1 MLFLPYL
8 FIKGFAG
15 IGFDFY
21 CTYFKFST
29 ELKMSFGFVNLLK
42 EEDNMY
48 ATSVTSLKSKIL
60 QISFTF
66 E

>member
-1 MLFLPYL
+1 
-8 FIKGFAG
+8 
-15 IGFDFY
+15 
-21 CTYFKFST
+21 
-29 ELKMSFGFVNLLK
+29 MSFGLVNLLK

-48 ATSVTSLKSKIL
+48 ATSVTSLRSKLL